1 MPCALYWVGAG
12 GRGAWVPDQVLGAA
26 GEGSGA
32 ASTGAPGQG
41 RSRGGSPG
49 ACGATASPARPGPC
63 PRSRPLR
70 GAPPPPAARPG
81 PGASSRAPVRAPSCH
96 SAPSPAPRI
105 LGAAAREPPES
116 SLRRPGRATGPT
128 AASASCC
135 RSAAEKSSRILVWGR
150 GSGEESE
157 CPPSSR
163 DPYGPGPVDQ
173 DHALYVSGILPSFH
187 APEGDPHPAPSPGT
201 PASRKPLPTRLT

>member
-32 ASTGAPGQG
+32 ASTDAPGQG

-49 ACGATASPARPGPC
+49 ACGATASPARPGPR

-150 GSGEESE
+150 AAG
-157 CPPSSR
+157 R
-163 DPYGPGPVDQ
+163 K
-173 DHALYVSGILPSFH
+173 VSARPL
-187 APEGDPHPAPSPGT
+187 PGT
-201 PASRKPLPTRLT
+201 LTALGLSTKTMPSTFPGSCRPSMPRRGIPTLPHHQGPPPLGNPYPPG